1 MGRLVSELHSNTN
14 DLSAPKA
21 MTGPSLETL
30 DLVRSLSPEDLKL
43 FFEGLF
49 SRMSLS
55 AKETVME
62 LIWTSMTVREQHLFD
77 MPYPDHRLTH
87 DEILENF
94 APSQLHVVP
103 RRVIRGFQPR
113 NNTIAPEVESSLG
126 LTGLGVT
133 RSRFPVMWPRVGLL
147 RDVPSNPNIRN
158 EETPIIDPENDQ
170 TARETRNVQ
179 QSGVSTSED
188 EIVNILMDVVRRAE
202 QAASDTSS
210 LHRSFGVWRNNLRGQ
225 NRENSENQE
234 SDENVTQSRRAISE
248 PRSRP

>member
-1 MGRLVSELHSNTN
+1 MGRLVSELHSNV
-14 DLSAPKA
+14 A
-21 MTGPSLETL
+21 MTGPSLEAL
-30 DLVRSLSPEDLKL
+30 ERVRSLDPEDLKL

-55 AKETVME
+55 AKETVVE

-77 MPYPDHRLTH
+77 MPYPDRRLTD
-87 DEILENF
+87 DEIMENF

-113 NNTIAPEVESSLG
+113 NNGAPEIESSLG

-147 RDVPSNPNIRN
+147 RDMPSNSNIRN
-158 EETPIIDPENDQ
+158 EENPISNTQENQSDIDISS
-170 TARETRNVQ
+170 AQ
-179 QSGVSTSED
+179 QPGVSTSED

-202 QAASDTSS
+202 RAATETST
-210 LHRSFGVWRNNLRGQ
+210 LHRSFGVWRTNIRSQARENAESEENDESMPQ
-225 NRENSENQE
+225 NR
-234 SDENVTQSRRAISE
+234 RAPSE
-248 PRSRP
+248 PRSRS